1 MSRPRPTGVS
11 GWAGATAAAFLA
23 LAALGCLAIIP
34 AEIFFD
40 PDANVAGAMMT
51 SLMVA
56 VLNIVLAFVMFN
68 AARSRPAFIVVAV
81 IAAGLGLFALDGAVS
96 LAANHPHA
104 SAFVPVVFW
113 VVVIADAIAVAAA
126 VAAVVGMP
134 KTSSSNRTAKA
145 G

>member
-1 MSRPRPTGVS
+1 MTLHRPTGVS
-11 GWAGATAAAFLA
+11 GWARATAAAFLG

-40 PDANVAGAMMT
+40 PDADVAGALT
-51 SLMVA
+51 SSLMVA

-68 AARSRPAFIVVAV
+68 AARSRSAFIVVAV

-96 LAANHPHA
+96 LAANHPRA
-104 SAFVPVVFW
+104 SAFVPMVFW
-113 VVVIADAIAVAAA
+113 AVVAADAIAAA
-126 VAAVVGMP
+126 VAVVAAIAMP
-134 KTSSSNRTAKA
+134 KTSPANRAAKA